1 MRICLKQGISGGFK
15 HKEPKKKTCQ
25 LSVIITLNGITY
37 QHVCI
42 IISAAPWLND
52 STVAME
58 FMGQK
63 WGQVGWRPIKVI
75 DGWESPRLSLKETKH
90 SLWAEGV
97 SAAPNSSAPLRQ
109 TLSPPSASSA
119 QCTENGPDKCRKT
132 PSFWCVSSS
141 PLPSH
146 LTPQSARLWQRH
158 LSSGGLTS
166 H

>member
-75 DGWESPRLSLKETKH
+75 DGWESPRRRNTRCGLKVFLQLPTH
-90 SLWAEGV
+90 L
-97 SAAPNSSAPLRQ
+97 
-109 TLSPPSASSA
+109 
-119 QCTENGPDKCRKT
+119 
-132 PSFWCVSSS
+132 
-141 PLPSH
+141 LPSD
-146 LTPQSARLWQRH
+146 RLYLRH
-158 LSSGGLTS
+158 PPPALNALRMGQTNAERLPPFGACPLHPCPLISHHSRRGCDSDTWAPGGLTS